1 MKVCGYCNNEYNDA
15 EPKCPVCGSTLLR
28 HNKAS
33 TSAEAELVKIKDEIR
48 KKRKT
53 RSLIIS
59 IGTAVVLLSIMV
71 AIICLVNYATD
82 PQRDINKEAHEYY
95 LQAEQLVDEGRYDE
109 AIDILNR
116 ISPNWDDFYLV
127 GDLRTATVRNQLTS
141 TLAGYESSGDYE
153 MVIEYISNNVENIES
168 DPEIKAIYD
177 DSVAKYKES
186 VLKKADEY
194 VSTGNYDAAKSI
206 LTTASRIIGED
217 YEITDKLL
225 TVNRSEILS
234 TATEYKNNGEYSS
247 AIVYINERLEIVG
260 TDSDILLVLS
270 ECENEYRAA
279 VISEATNAYQSS
291 GYQAALSK
299 INAGL
304 SIMPNDSELLSE
316 QSAYLA
322 CEPISL
328 FSIEPYTYT
337 GYPATGTNCADT
349 LGNIYSDFWEDQS
362 WLYNHSS
369 DDSEKSGSS
378 VTYDIGRQYN
388 ILTGTIFVD
397 ENSKGE
403 DGTASIRIFGDGVL
417 LFENANI
424 TCETKPIEIE
434 IDITNI
440 ADLKIELISCGQFG
454 LTPHSL
460 SANLGN
466 ITLRKTR

>member
-28 HNKAS
+28 HNKTS
-33 TSAEAELVKIKDEIR
+33 NSAEAELVRIKDEIR

-59 IGTAVVLLSIMV
+59 IGAAVVLLSIIV

-95 LQAEQLVDEGRYDE
+95 LQAEQLVDEGKYDE

-116 ISPNWDDFYLV
+116 ISPNWDNFYLV
-127 GDLRTATVRNQLTS
+127 GDLRTAAVRNQLTS

-186 VLKKADEY
+186 ALKKADEY

-217 YEITDKLL
+217 YEINDKLL
-225 TVNRSEILS
+225 TVNRFEILS

-270 ECENEYRAA
+270 ECENEYRKT
-279 VISEATNAYQSS
+279 VISKAASIYQSS
-291 GYQAALSK
+291 GYQAALAE

-304 SIMPNDSELLSE
+304 AVMPNDSELLSE
-316 QSAYLA
+316 QAAYQA
-322 CEPISL
+322 CEPMSL
-328 FSIEPYTYT
+328 FALEAYSYNDYKPFYE
-337 GYPATGTNCADT
+337 TNVKDI
-349 LGNIYSDFWEDQS
+349 LGNTYSTAMRGWTS
-362 WLYNHSS
+362 MS
-369 DDSEKSGSS
+369 DGGGS
-378 VTYDIGRQYN
+378 VAVYDIGAKYN
-388 ILTGTIFVD
+388 KLTGTIIVSED
-397 ENSKGE
+397 DKGDDGAATIQIYGDDILLYENS
-403 DGTASIRIFGDGVL
+403 SITSD
-417 LFENANI
+417 
-424 TCETKPIEIE
+424 TKSFSVE
-434 IDITNI
+434 IDISNVT
-440 ADLKIELISCGQFG
+440 DLKFVLCSSKSWMSD
-454 LTPHSL
+454 HV
-460 SANLGN
+460 SAIICDVMLQ
-466 ITLRKTR
+466 KTR

>member
-127 GDLRTATVRNQLTS
+127 GDLRTVAVRNQLTS

-217 YEITDKLL
+217 YEINDKLL

-270 ECENEYRAA
+270 ECENEYRKA
-279 VISEATNAYQSS
+279 VISRAASAYQNN
-291 GYQAALSK
+291 GYQAALGE
-299 INAGL
+299 INAG
-304 SIMPNDSELLSE
+304 IAVMPNDSELLSE

-322 CEPISL
+322 CEPIRL
-328 FSIEPYTYT
+328 FSIEPYTKEGYTEHRSAVKDTMGNTHSDVLT
-337 GYPATGTNCADT
+337 GYG
-349 LGNIYSDFWEDQS
+349 IE
-362 WLYNHSS
+362 
-369 DDSEKSGSS
+369 GSS
-378 VTYDIGRQYN
+378 ETFDIGGQYN
-388 ILTGTIFVD
+388 VLTGTIFVGD
-397 ENSKGE
+397 INKGNE
-403 DGTASIRIFGDGVL
+403 HAAGIRVYGDGAL
-417 LFENANI
+417 LYENMNI
-424 TCETKPIEIE
+424 TSDTKPTAIEV
-434 IDITNI
+434 DISGVI
-440 ADLKIELISCGQFG
+440 DLKIVLYCGAGTWGNMYPYISEI
-454 LTPHSL
+454 SL
-460 SANLGN
+460 Q
-466 ITLRKTR
+466 KTR